1 MYRILVIDDEPIIAD
16 GLYELFAQDETFAL
30 EVHKVY
36 SAPDAL
42 KLLDRLRID
51 IVLSD
56 IKMPGMNGLELLTQ
70 IHRRW
75 PFCHVIFLSGYSD
88 FEYVQKAMQ
97 LGADSYILKSQ
108 GDEVVLETVYKT
120 LALLEQETTSAVWNR
135 RMEEELKNARPLLC
149 QDFLWKMLRGEI
161 TGAQLEQQ
169 LLKLGLPLRAGHP
182 VFLVGG
188 RLDHMPQKSDVADS
202 AQLLEQ
208 IHAVFMTYTLPTL
221 NCANVCWQNRY
232 WLWLIQPLEQNPAVV
247 ARLDSFLSG
256 MLERV
261 QEYCQKQLCVAVS
274 LVTDSQPHAWQ
285 ELPAAFE
292 RYRSVLTYQLGAQD
306 EMLLGEIA
314 FLTKPCPTT
323 PFGTEAPTRCF
334 PVWKAPSNTARKTRS
349 ISCYKRCCRGF
360 WPAATPFKKLSC
372 TTGCVYSFW
381 NGWLPRGDRR
391 ISLTDST
398 AMPLSPCR
406 MNSGIALFPPCFP
419 KWAIGFLRALKIGM
433 RRAFIRWCTR
443 CTSTLPS
450 T

>member
-182 VFLVGG
+182 VFWW
-188 RLDHMPQKSDVADS
+188 AD
-202 AQLLEQ
+202 
-208 IHAVFMTYTLPTL
+208 
-221 NCANVCWQNRY
+221 
-232 WLWLIQPLEQNPAVV
+232 
-247 ARLDSFLSG
+247 G
-256 MLERV
+256 
-261 QEYCQKQLCVAVS
+261 
-274 LVTDSQPHAWQ
+274 
-285 ELPAAFE
+285 
-292 RYRSVLTYQLGAQD
+292 
-306 EMLLGEIA
+306 
-314 FLTKPCPTT
+314 
-323 PFGTEAPTRCF
+323 
-334 PVWKAPSNTARKTRS
+334 
-349 ISCYKRCCRGF
+349 
-360 WPAATPFKKLSC
+360 
-372 TTGCVYSFW
+372 
-381 NGWLPRGDRR
+381 
-391 ISLTDST
+391 
-398 AMPLSPCR
+398 
-406 MNSGIALFPPCFP
+406 
-419 KWAIGFLRALKIGM
+419 
-433 RRAFIRWCTR
+433 
-443 CTSTLPS
+443 
-450 T
+450 